1 MKNLSSLSSCKWY
14 SESLI
19 AKFNVRYS
27 LALTFKFQICYLNK
41 KCFFLVSDCPL
52 EMTRHIVDTIDL
64 GHVLPPR
71 RLLSS
76 VNMCAVI
83 LKQCGALSGTSG
95 LYYMLRVLLCV
106 GANVKAML
114 LQRSSI
120 HAGYFSTISKVRVTT
135 IDTLTTFFQHFEN
148 FSWDKSFL
156 DSVFEV
162 FVEPSLSKIPIE
174 CLQHPTPLM
183 KLLVVW
189 SQIPR

>member
-1 MKNLSSLSSCKWY
+1 M
-14 SESLI
+14 
-19 AKFNVRYS
+19 
-27 LALTFKFQICYLNK
+27 
-41 KCFFLVSDCPL
+41 FLVSECPL
-52 EMTRHIVDTIDL
+52 EMVHHIVNTVDL

-83 LKQCGALSGTSG
+83 LKQCGALSGTNG
-95 LYYMLRVLLCV
+95 LYYILRVLLCV

-114 LQRSSI
+114 NHRSFV

-135 IDTLTTFFQHFEN
+135 IETLTTFFELFEN
-148 FSWDKSFL
+148 FSWNRSFL
-156 DSVFEV
+156 KSVFEV
-162 FVEPSLSKIPIE
+162 FIEPSLSKMPIE

-183 KLLVVW
+183 KMLIVW

>member
-1 MKNLSSLSSCKWY
+1 
-14 SESLI
+14 
-19 AKFNVRYS
+19 
-27 LALTFKFQICYLNK
+27 
-41 KCFFLVSDCPL
+41 
-52 EMTRHIVDTIDL
+52 MTRHIVDTLDL
-64 GHVLPPR
+64 EHVLPPR

-83 LKQCGALSGTSG
+83 LKQCGALSGTEG

-106 GANVKAML
+106 GANVKAILMH
-114 LQRSSI
+114 RSSV

-135 IDTLTTFFQHFEN
+135 VETLSTFFQHFEN
-148 FSWDKSFL
+148 FSWNKSFL

-162 FVEPSLSKIPIE
+162 FIEPSLSKMPVE

-189 SQIPR
+189 SQIPRLLLILY

>member
-1 MKNLSSLSSCKWY
+1 
-14 SESLI
+14 
-19 AKFNVRYS
+19 
-27 LALTFKFQICYLNK
+27 
-41 KCFFLVSDCPL
+41 
-52 EMTRHIVDTIDL
+52 MTRHIVDNLDL

-83 LKQCGALSGTSG
+83 LKQCGALSGTDG

-114 LQRSSI
+114 MHRSSV

-135 IDTLTTFFQHFEN
+135 VETLTTFFEHFEN
-148 FSWDKSFL
+148 FSWNKSFL

-162 FVEPSLSKIPIE
+162 FIEPSLSKMPVE

>member
-1 MKNLSSLSSCKWY
+1 
-14 SESLI
+14 
-19 AKFNVRYS
+19 
-27 LALTFKFQICYLNK
+27 
-41 KCFFLVSDCPL
+41 
-52 EMTRHIVDTIDL
+52 MTRHIVDTIDL

-83 LKQCGALSGTSG
+83 LKQCGALSGTNG

-114 LQRSSI
+114 MQRSSI
-120 HAGYFSTISKVRVTT
+120 HPGYFSTISKVRVTT

-148 FSWDKSFL
+148 FSWDKNFL

-183 KLLVVW
+183 KLIVVW